1 MPTPVAKTRKLKANS
16 YRSFRM
22 TKRVKHEKPQAIRA
36 WKLFR
41 KSFQVLKRRRRLFLG
56 IVAVYLLLTV
66 VLVKGFG
73 VSTGVIDL
81 KDTLQEVFKGSTGQ
95 LATGFTLFAAL
106 LTSTGS
112 GGTET
117 SSLYQTIFLV
127 ITSLALIWALRQV
140 LAGEKPK
147 VRDAFYR
154 GMSPLVP
161 FLLVL
166 GVVCLQMTPL
176 VIGTWLYSAV
186 IASGV
191 AATVAEQA
199 VWWICVGMLTLLSF
213 YMLTSSLFALYIV
226 TLPEMTPMKALK
238 SAREIVRYRRWV
250 IMRKILA
257 LPVLLLLSGAL
268 IMVPLIIFA
277 TPVAEWAFFILNMA
291 VLAVIHSYMYT
302 LYRELL

>member
-1 MPTPVAKTRKLKANS
+1 MPKPAAKTRKLKTPS

-22 TKRVKHEKPQAIRA
+22 SKSVKHEKPQTIGAI
-36 WKLFR
+36 KLFR
-41 KSFQVLKRRRRLFLG
+41 KSWQVLKKRRRLFFG

-73 VSTGVIDL
+73 VSTGVVDL
-81 KDTLQEVFKGSTGQ
+81 KDTLHDVFKGSTSQ

-112 GGTET
+112 GGSET
-117 SSLYQTIFLV
+117 SSLYQTMSLI

-140 LAGEKPK
+140 MAGKKPA

-154 GMSPLVP
+154 GMSPLIP

-166 GVVCLQMTPL
+166 GVVFLQMIPL
-176 VIGTWLYSAV
+176 LIGTWLYSVV

-191 AATVAEQA
+191 AASVAEQA
-199 VWWICVGMLTLLSF
+199 VWWICVGVLILLSF

-226 TLPEMTPMKALK
+226 TLPDMTPMKALK
-238 SAREIVRYRRWV
+238 SAREIVRYRRWL

-257 LPVLLLLSGAL
+257 LPILLLLCGGI
-268 IMVPLIIFA
+268 IMVPLIIFV